1 MEYIAVLIGFC
12 LTLVLVIINF
22 QIAKKIGSANEQL
35 LKYKDQRINLFQDIL
50 AGIRQIKYL
59 NWEEKFMKKILS
71 IRKNEFFYLKIK
83 KYLDAF
89 CVFFWATLTIIISTI
104 IFCLN
109 EHFENESVKSLN
121 VFTAIALFNIL
132 LVPLN
137 SLPWTI
143 GGMITGKVSFKRI
156 SQFYNGKEMK
166 NSLGNIAINLLG

>member
-1 MEYIAVLIGFC
+1 MNYLAVLIGFL
-12 LTLVLVIINF
+12 LTFFLVILNF
-22 QIAKKIGSANEQL
+22 QIAKKIGSSNEKL
-35 LKYKDQRINLFQDIL
+35 LQYKDQRINLFQDIL

-59 NWEEKFMKKILS
+59 NWENQFIKKLLS
-71 IRKNEFFYLKIK
+71 IREKEFFYLKVK

-109 EHFENESVKSLN
+109 DYLENNSVKKLN

-137 SLPWTI
+137 ALPWTI
-143 GGMITGKVSFKRI
+143 GGMMTGKVSMKRI
-156 SQFYNGKEMK
+156 EQFYAGKEIDKDGNMDE
-166 NSLGNIAINLLG
+166 NSLN